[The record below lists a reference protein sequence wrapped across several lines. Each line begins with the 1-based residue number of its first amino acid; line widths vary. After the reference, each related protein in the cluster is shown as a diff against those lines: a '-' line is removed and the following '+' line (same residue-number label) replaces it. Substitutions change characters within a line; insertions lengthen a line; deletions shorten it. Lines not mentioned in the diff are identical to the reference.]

1 MKHLKVETDFLFE
14 IFIEFLFHLAGT
26 AFVKEKKSHTDKNI
40 LYFLTLKLCNFNV
53 HMK

>member
-26 AFVKEKKSHTDKNI
+26 AFVREKKSYRQK
-40 LYFLTLKLCNFNV
+40 YFIFFNSKTL
-53 HMK
+53 

>member
-26 AFVKEKKSHTDKNI
+26 AFVRESNTDKNI

>member
-26 AFVKEKKSHTDKNI
+26 AFVREKK
-40 LYFLTLKLCNFNV
+40 
-53 HMK
+53 